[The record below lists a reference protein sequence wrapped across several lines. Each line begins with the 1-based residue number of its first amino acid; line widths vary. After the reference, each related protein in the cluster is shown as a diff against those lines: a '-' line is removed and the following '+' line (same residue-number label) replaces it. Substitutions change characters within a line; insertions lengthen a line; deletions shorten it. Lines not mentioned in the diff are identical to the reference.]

1 MLPPPPLPV
10 HATCRR
16 ISNFTAVTMLVFI
29 FSSKHFQ
36 IHEIL
41 TIAGYPVLNLAT
53 SYMVQCHAALHVCH
67 TAILLQ
73 I

>member
-1 MLPPPPLPV
+1 MPPVVEFQILLMLQCWYLYFLPNTSPDV
-10 HATCRR
+10 
-16 ISNFTAVTMLVFI
+16 
-29 FSSKHFQ
+29 SK